1 MRVYDDYSRKI
12 NLAGIE
18 KIFDQKIID
27 QNIINLI
34 EESKIFDIA
43 KKLLNE
49 EEVVMTLSRYHV
61 TRNFSHL
68 GIWHRDEKPGEMNS
82 IQLNIY
88 LYDETGMEII
98 PNSHLRNN
106 NDAEN
111 HVLKQFPYKDIPLQ
125 KPITVKA
132 GDVCIFN
139 PSLIHR
145 GKTLKD
151 RAHLHFRFK
160 KKKNIH
166 ENYTSEEKNY
176 LKNFV
181 ITKEM
186 NKILYNSLDYEN
198 RYSSKEYYFKK

>member
-82 IQLNIY
+82 NQ
-88 LYDETGMEII
+88 
-98 PNSHLRNN
+98 
-106 NDAEN
+106 
-111 HVLKQFPYKDIPLQ
+111 
-125 KPITVKA
+125 
-132 GDVCIFN
+132 
-139 PSLIHR
+139 
-145 GKTLKD
+145 
-151 RAHLHFRFK
+151 
-160 KKKNIH
+160 KNI
-166 ENYTSEEKNY
+166 
-176 LKNFV
+176 
-181 ITKEM
+181 
-186 NKILYNSLDYEN
+186 
-198 RYSSKEYYFKK
+198 